1 MEPFGLFQFL
11 QSLLNSPAQTT
22 SETPK
27 SEGEKPSE
35 NIPSSSHRPV
45 QNDKN
50 SEAFVQF
57 MQEHDRRSR
66 RTKYLK

>member
-11 QSLLNSPAQTT
+11 QSLLNSPSPTT
-22 SETPK
+22 SETSK
-27 SEGEKPSE
+27 TEEQKQSET
-35 NIPSSSHRPV
+35 PSSSPLHST
-45 QNDKN
+45 QNEKN

-66 RTKYLK
+66 RTKR